1 MTTNP
6 EMYIKCLHIEALVKT
21 SVLKGIHDYE
31 SLIDMVDTQYHPN
44 TPEEMEAYSEAII
57 YAKFGILN

>member
-6 EMYIKCLHIEALVKT
+6 EMYMKCLHIEALVKT

-31 SLIDMVDTQYHPN
+31 SLIDMVDAQYHPN